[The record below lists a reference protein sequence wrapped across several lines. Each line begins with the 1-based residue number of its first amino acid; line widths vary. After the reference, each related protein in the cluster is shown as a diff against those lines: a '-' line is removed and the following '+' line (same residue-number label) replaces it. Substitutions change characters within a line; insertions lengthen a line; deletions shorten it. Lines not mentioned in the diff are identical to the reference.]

1 LKPQERTGIL
11 MILPVLALVG
21 FFTIYPFSYAIYLS
35 FVKYVIFEPQ
45 NIGKWVG
52 IKNYA
57 GVISSYYFPEAVSN
71 TLVFTV
77 LSVVTTVILAIGV
90 SLALNEQFK
99 GVGIVRFLILIP
111 WAIPSASAG
120 LMWRWIFHSYG
131 WINKI
136 LVPLGIITEPVYF
149 LGRGRLVEVLLIM
162 IAQVWQQLPFCV
174 VILMATLQLVP
185 KELLDSAHVDGANA
199 WQRFRHVT
207 FPFIRIAVV
216 ILAAFQAMLAIT
228 VYDVVYVFS
237 GGLWGMISYYAF
249 SESFLLGDF
258 GRGAALAITIGITI
272 LIVILVIL
280 RVLPGQKIYRYSF
293 VEA

>member
-1 LKPQERTGIL
+1 MKPQERTGIL
-11 MILPVLALVG
+11 MIIPVLTLVG

-45 NIGKWVG
+45 NIGKWIG
-52 IKNYA
+52 LKNYA
-57 GVISSYYFPEAVSN
+57 GVLTSYYFSEAVLN

-77 LSVVTTVILAIGV
+77 LSVVTIVILAIGV

-136 LVPLGIITEPVYF
+136 LVSLGIIHEAIYF

-185 KELLDSAHVDGANA
+185 KELLDSAQVDGANA

-258 GRGAALAITIGITI
+258 GRGAALSIAIGITI

>member
-1 LKPQERTGIL
+1 MKPQERTGIL
-11 MILPVLALVG
+11 MIIPVLVLVG

-45 NIGKWVG
+45 NIGKWAG
-52 IKNYA
+52 IKNYV
-57 GVISSYYFPEAVSN
+57 GVLTSYYFPEAVLN

-77 LSVVTTVILAIGV
+77 LSVVTIVILAIGV

-136 LVPLGIITEPVYF
+136 LVSLGIIHESIYF

-237 GGLWGMISYYAF
+237 GGLWGMISYYAY

-258 GRGAALAITIGITI
+258 GRGAALSITIGITI
-272 LIVILVIL
+272 LIVIIVIL

>member
-1 LKPQERTGIL
+1 MKPHERTGIL

>member
-1 LKPQERTGIL
+1 MKLEERTGIL

-35 FVKYVIFEPQ
+35 LVKYIVFEPQ
-45 NIGKWVG
+45 SIGKWIG
-52 IKNYA
+52 LKNYA
-57 GVISSYYFPEAVSN
+57 GVLSSYYFPEAVLN

-77 LSVVTTVILAIGV
+77 LSVVTIVVLAIGV

-136 LVPLGIITEPVYF
+136 LVPLGILHEPIYF
-149 LGRGRLVEVLLIM
+149 LGRGRLVEVFLIM

-185 KELLDSAHVDGANA
+185 KELLDSAQVDGANA

-258 GRGAALAITIGITI
+258 GRGAALSITIGITI

>member
-1 LKPQERTGIL
+1 VKLQERTGIL
-11 MILPVLALVG
+11 MIIPVLMLVG

-45 NIGKWVG
+45 NIGKWIG
-52 IKNYA
+52 LKNYA
-57 GVISSYYFPEAVSN
+57 GVLTSYYFSEAVLN

-77 LSVVTTVILAIGV
+77 LSVVTIIILAIGV

-136 LVPLGIITEPVYF
+136 LVPLGIIHESIYF
-149 LGRGRLVEVLLIM
+149 LGRGRLVEVFLIM

-185 KELLDSAHVDGANA
+185 KELLDSAQVDGANV

-258 GRGAALAITIGITI
+258 GRGAALSIAIGITI
-272 LIVILVIL
+272 LFVIIVIL

>member
-1 LKPQERTGIL
+1 MKPQERTGIL
-11 MILPVLALVG
+11 MIIPVLVLVG

>member
-1 LKPQERTGIL
+1 MRPQERTGIL

-45 NIGKWVG
+45 NIGKWIG
-52 IKNYA
+52 LKNYA
-57 GVISSYYFPEAVSN
+57 GVLSSYYFSEAVLN

-77 LSVVTTVILAIGV
+77 LSVVTIVILAIGV

-131 WINKI
+131 WVNKI
-136 LVPLGIITEPVYF
+136 LVPLGIIPEAIYF
-149 LGRGRLVEVLLIM
+149 LGRGRLIEVGLIM

-185 KELLDSAHVDGANA
+185 KELLDSAQVDGANA

-207 FPFIRIAVV
+207 FPFIRIAVL

-228 VYDVVYVFS
+228 VYDVIYVFT
-237 GGLWGMISYYAF
+237 GGLWGMISYYAY

-258 GRGAALAITIGITI
+258 GRGAALSITIAFTI
-272 LIVILVIL
+272 LIVILIIL
-280 RVLPGQKIYRYSF
+280 RILPGQKIYRYSF

>member
-1 LKPQERTGIL
+1 VKPQERTGIL
-11 MILPVLALVG
+11 MILPVFVLIA

-35 FVKYVIFEPQ
+35 LVKYVVFEPQ
-45 NIGKWVG
+45 NIGKWIG

-57 GVISSYYFPEAVSN
+57 AVISSHYFFEAVTN

-77 LSVVTTVILAIGV
+77 LSVVTIVILAIGV

-136 LVPLGIITEPVYF
+136 LVPLGIIPESIYF
-149 LGRGRLVEVLLIM
+149 LGRGRLVEVFLIM

-185 KELLDSAHVDGANA
+185 KELIDSAQVDGASA
-199 WQRFRHVT
+199 WQRFRHVI

-272 LIVILVIL
+272 LIVIIVIL

>member
-1 LKPQERTGIL
+1 VKPQERTGIL
-11 MILPVLALVG
+11 MILPVLALVA

-35 FVKYVIFEPQ
+35 FVKYVIYEPQ
-45 NIGKWVG
+45 NIGKWIG
-52 IKNYA
+52 LKNYA
-57 GVISSYYFPEAVSN
+57 GVLSSYYFPEAVSN

-77 LSVVTTVILAIGV
+77 LSVLMIVILAIGV

-136 LVPLGIITEPVYF
+136 LVPLGIIKEPIYF
-149 LGRGRLVEVLLIM
+149 LAQGRLVEVLLIM
-162 IAQVWQQLPFCV
+162 IVQVWQQLPFCV
-174 VILMATLQLVP
+174 VLLMATLQLVP
-185 KELLDSAHVDGANA
+185 KELLDSAQVDGANA

-207 FPFIRIAVV
+207 FPFIRIAVM

-237 GGLWGMISYYAF
+237 GGLWGMISYYAY

-258 GRGAALAITIGITI
+258 GRGAALSITIGITI
-272 LIVILVIL
+272 LIVIIIIL
-280 RVLPGQKIYRYSF
+280 RILPGQKIYRYSF

>member
-1 LKPQERTGIL
+1 VKPQERTGIL
-11 MILPVLALVG
+11 MIIPVLTLVG

-45 NIGKWVG
+45 NIGKWIG
-52 IKNYA
+52 LKNYA
-57 GVISSYYFPEAVSN
+57 GVLTSYYFSEAVLN

-77 LSVVTTVILAIGV
+77 LSVVTIVILAIGV
-90 SLALNEQFK
+90 GLALNEQFK

-136 LVPLGIITEPVYF
+136 LVSLGIIHEAIYF
-149 LGRGRLVEVLLIM
+149 LGRGRLVEVFLIM

-185 KELLDSAHVDGANA
+185 KELLDSAQVDGANA

-258 GRGAALAITIGITI
+258 GRGAALSIAIGITI

>member
-1 LKPQERTGIL
+1 MKPQERTGIL
-11 MILPVLALVG
+11 MIIPVLVLVG

-45 NIGKWVG
+45 NIGKWIG
-52 IKNYA
+52 LKNYA
-57 GVISSYYFPEAVSN
+57 GVLTSYYFSEAVLN

-77 LSVVTTVILAIGV
+77 LSVVTIVILAIGV

-99 GVGIVRFLILIP
+99 GAGIVRFLILIP

-136 LVPLGIITEPVYF
+136 LVTLGIIHESIYF

-185 KELLDSAHVDGANA
+185 KELLDSAQVDGANV

-216 ILAAFQAMLAIT
+216 ILAAYQAMLAIT

-258 GRGAALAITIGITI
+258 GRGAALSITIGITI
-272 LIVILVIL
+272 LIVIVVIL

>member
-1 LKPQERTGIL
+1 VKPQERTGIL
-11 MILPVLALVG
+11 MIIPVLVLVG

>member
-1 LKPQERTGIL
+1 VKPQERTGIL
-11 MILPVLALVG
+11 MIIPVLTLVG

-57 GVISSYYFPEAVSN
+57 GVILSYYFPEAVSN

-77 LSVVTTVILAIGV
+77 LSVVSIVILAIGV

-136 LVPLGIITEPVYF
+136 LVSLGIIHESIYF

-185 KELLDSAHVDGANA
+185 KELLDSAQVDGANA

-258 GRGAALAITIGITI
+258 GRGAALSIAIGITI

>member
-1 LKPQERTGIL
+1 VKPHERTGIL

-35 FVKYVIFEPQ
+35 VVKYVIFEPQ
-45 NIGKWVG
+45 NIGKWIG
-52 IKNYA
+52 LKNYA
-57 GVISSYYFPEAVSN
+57 GVISSHYFSEAVLN
-71 TLVFTV
+71 TLVFTI
-77 LSVVTTVILAIGV
+77 LSVVTIVVLAIGV

-136 LVPLGIITEPVYF
+136 LVPLGILHEPIYF
-149 LGRGRLVEVLLIM
+149 LGRGRLVEVFLIM

-185 KELLDSAHVDGANA
+185 KELLDSAQVDGANA

-258 GRGAALAITIGITI
+258 GRGAALSITIGITI

>member
-1 LKPQERTGIL
+1 MRPQERTGIL

-45 NIGKWVG
+45 NIGKWIG
-52 IKNYA
+52 LKNYA
-57 GVISSYYFPEAVSN
+57 GVLSSYYFSEAVLN

-77 LSVVTTVILAIGV
+77 LSVVTIVILAIGV

-131 WINKI
+131 WVNKI
-136 LVPLGIITEPVYF
+136 LVPLGIIPEAIYF
-149 LGRGRLVEVLLIM
+149 LGRGRLIEVGLIM

-185 KELLDSAHVDGANA
+185 KELLDSAQVDGANA

-207 FPFIRIAVV
+207 FPFIRIAVL

-228 VYDVVYVFS
+228 VYDVIYVFT
-237 GGLWGMISYYAF
+237 GGLWGMISYYAY

-258 GRGAALAITIGITI
+258 GRGAALSITIAITI
-272 LIVILVIL
+272 LIVILIIL
-280 RVLPGQKIYRYSF
+280 RILPGQKIYRYSF

>member
-258 GRGAALAITIGITI
+258 GRGAALSITIGITI